1 MYFKTEILFFSNV
14 AEIPEVPF
22 KQIIGCDGAKEDLQE
37 IVEFLKTPEKFE
49 KFGGKFPKGVLISGP
64 TGTFLFSSLCS
75 SCTKSFS
82 NFSCR
87 LLNPNIF
94 FQLGL

>member
-1 MYFKTEILFFSNV
+1 M
-14 AEIPEVPF
+14 
-22 KQIIGCDGAKEDLQE
+22 IGSDEAKEGLQV

-64 TGTFLFSSLCS
+64 PGTFFVSSLLS

-82 NFSCR
+82 VYELR
-87 LLNPNIF
+87 RELF
-94 FQLGL
+94 FLIEFEIWVGLAVHE